1 MNPSEEG
8 PEVLLEVEVC
18 ILKGGG
24 AGQGRGQRAAKVRG
38 RNQLLS
44 EVEEPPAAEVHDQEA
59 ESVSAE
65 PVLLQERESSRDLP
79 AGEFC

>member
-18 ILKGGG
+18 IPKGGG
-24 AGQGRGQRAAKVRG
+24 ADQGQGAATDLG
-38 RNQLLS
+38 RNQLLLGAG
-44 EVEEPPAAEVHDQEA
+44 ETPAANVPDQGV

-65 PVLLQERESSRDLP
+65 PVLLREIVSSRDLP
-79 AGEFC
+79 AGGFC